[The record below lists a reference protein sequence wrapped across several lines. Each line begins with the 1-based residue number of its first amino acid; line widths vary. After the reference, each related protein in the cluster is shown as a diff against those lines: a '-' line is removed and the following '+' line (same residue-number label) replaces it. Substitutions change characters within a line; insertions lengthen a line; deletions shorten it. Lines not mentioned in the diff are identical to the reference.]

1 MWEDLFKEADNSAK
15 LITGLTSLCRFSTNM
30 SSEKKGSLSNPAIKD
45 KQVEVTKASTV
56 IQTYVSI
63 ILQQPDLELD
73 ALPNLSAHQKT
84 ARDHANNWNDTILP
98 LMSKTDADIIDYANK
113 FDSFY
118 NDLVTY
124 AKDIKT
130 PQSKKNL
137 IEGLK
142 LLGTTIKQKNAN
154 VQVVV
159 KDLSTFHANLN
170 TDYQNFQSDV
180 NQAAVKIEGDSGEI
194 KALSDQLD
202 AIHDAMK
209 KDIGL
214 MAGGAVVIA
223 AGVAMIAFG
232 ALAEIPSGG
241 TSTALIGG
249 GVLVFSGGAV
259 METLAG
265 TDYSSKIDD
274 QRKVQEKLQGDKIEL
289 AGLKTT
295 KHQLK
300 GFVDGLEN
308 AIMAATSLEAAWQ
321 TLDADLEE
329 LITAINDVDPNIPSK
344 WILDELNHA
353 KLDWRVAL
361 DQAKKLQPDG
371 KVPTKLFK
379 NLQDAFK
386 QAKPP
391 RQA

>member
-1 MWEDLFKEADNSAK
+1 
-15 LITGLTSLCRFSTNM
+15 
-30 SSEKKGSLSNPAIKD
+30 
-45 KQVEVTKASTV
+45 
-56 IQTYVSI
+56 
-63 ILQQPDLELD
+63 
-73 ALPNLSAHQKT
+73 
-84 ARDHANNWNDTILP
+84 
-98 LMSKTDADIIDYANK
+98 
-113 FDSFY
+113 
-118 NDLVTY
+118 
-124 AKDIKT
+124 
-130 PQSKKNL
+130 
-137 IEGLK
+137 
-142 LLGTTIKQKNAN
+142 
-154 VQVVV
+154 
-159 KDLSTFHANLN
+159 
-170 TDYQNFQSDV
+170 
-180 NQAAVKIEGDSGEI
+180 
-194 KALSDQLD
+194 
-202 AIHDAMK
+202 
-209 KDIGL
+209 
-214 MAGGAVVIA
+214 MAGGAVVIV